1 MQSTLA
7 PIVLFVYNRPWHT
20 IQTLEALAKN
30 DLANETILYIYA
42 DGPKESADEK
52 TMEKM
57 QETRACLKKQQWCKE
72 VIIVERETNLG
83 LANSIITGV
92 TAIVNKYGKVI
103 VLEDDIVT
111 SPGFLQFMNDAL
123 NVYAKEERVWHIS
136 GYWYPAKNSDKLPKT
151 FFFNA
156 ATCWGWATWQ
166 RAWSNLITDANEIKQ
181 KILKSEDGVFH
192 FNVEDAYPFFT
203 QIQLNIDNELSTWAV
218 KWYGSIFINNALSL
232 HPNHSLTNN
241 FGFDKT
247 GINCEESSYFTW
259 PVLAKSIRVN
269 AIPLVESELS
279 RRLLKPFFNPWIYS
293 QKSSLKGIM
302 QFKSKVKSL
311 IHKFLLKKG
320 IKLNRITNDSFD
332 YLKDSIRYQKQ
343 KVPLMG
349 KEFLV
354 ADGMSFYYNYKEIF
368 ESEIYNFFSK
378 SSNPLIIDCGCN
390 YGTSILYFKSIYPK
404 AEIIG
409 FEPDPYIFN
418 IAKKN
423 IGEYGLEN
431 VTLINK
437 GLWKEVSTLAFYSER
452 ADGGRLGFT
461 GDNSEHE
468 KIEVETTILSK
479 FLSDRKV
486 DFLKIDIEGAELEV
500 LLECEVYLV
509 NVSYLFVEYH
519 SFIGKEQQLNE
530 LLSILTRNKFRY
542 LINSISESKTPFISK
557 SIGKDMDLQLNIF
570 AFRD

>member
-1 MQSTLA
+1 MESTLA

-20 IQTLEALAKN
+20 IQTLNALAKN
-30 DLANETILYIYA
+30 DLATESILYIYA
-42 DGPKESADEK
+42 DGAKENADEE
-52 TMEKM
+52 TIEKIK
-57 QETRACLKKQQWCKE
+57 QTRAYLKKQQWCKE
-72 VIIVERETNLG
+72 VIILEREVNIG

-92 TAIVNKYGKVI
+92 TEIVDRYGKVI

-123 NVYAKEERVWHIS
+123 NVYTDEERVWHIS
-136 GYWYPAKNSDKLPKT
+136 GYWYPAKKSHKLPTT

-166 RAWSNLITDANEIKQ
+166 RAWNNLITDANEIKQ
-181 KILKSEDGVFH
+181 KILQVENGVFH
-192 FNVEDAYPFFT
+192 FNIEDAYPFFT
-203 QIQLNIDNELSTWAV
+203 QLQLNINNELITWAV

-241 FGFDKT
+241 FGFDET
-247 GINCEESSYFTW
+247 GINCEKSSYFTW
-259 PVLAKSIRVN
+259 PVLAKTIKVK
-269 AIPLVESELS
+269 AIPLFENELS
-279 RRLLKPFFNPWIYS
+279 REILKPFFNPWLYT
-293 QKSSLKGIM
+293 QKLTLNVIM
-302 QFKSKVKSL
+302 QFKLKVKHL
-311 IHKFLLKKG
+311 IQKLLLKRG
-320 IKLNRITNDSFD
+320 FKLNHIKTDLFE
-332 YLKDSIRYQKQ
+332 YLKSSVRYQKLE
-343 KVPLMG
+343 VPLLG
-349 KEFLV
+349 KKFLV

-368 ESEIYNFFSK
+368 ESEIYKFISK

-404 AEIIG
+404 AEIVG

-423 IGEYGLEN
+423 MAQYDLEN

-452 ADGGRLGFT
+452 ADGGRLDFIG
-461 GDNSEHE
+461 GNPEHE
-468 KIEVETTILSK
+468 KLLVETTILSK
-479 FLSDRKV
+479 FLNDRKV

-500 LLECEVYLV
+500 LLECEKYLE
-509 NVSYLFVEYH
+509 NVSNLFVEYH
-519 SFIGKEQQLNE
+519 SFIYKEQKLNE

-542 LINSISESKTPFISK
+542 QINTISESKTPFINK
-557 SIGKDMDLQLNIF
+557 SLGRDMDLQLNIF
-570 AFRD
+570 AFKD